1 MLSVFK
7 DVLCVGLVILVVK
20 DVLGGFWLVKDVLGG
35 LEDIFKVVEEDNS
48 VCDTNV
54 DLGVDEGG
62 WLPGKVADGVDMIEA
77 VVLELSKCGTK
88 LDLVTLVVGIFV
100 EDLGGPD
107 ELKGGV
113 IDDGLID
120 DSNVVV
126 DCNIFFLNF
135 YRLK

>member
-62 WLPGKVADGVDMIEA
+62 
-77 VVLELSKCGTK
+77 
-88 LDLVTLVVGIFV
+88 
-100 EDLGGPD
+100 
-107 ELKGGV
+107 
-113 IDDGLID
+113 
-120 DSNVVV
+120 
-126 DCNIFFLNF
+126 
-135 YRLK
+135 

>member
-1 MLSVFK
+1 VEGGSGVGDDFEGPDVVSPGVVSCVGPVLSVFK

-62 WLPGKVADGVDMIEA
+62 
-77 VVLELSKCGTK
+77 
-88 LDLVTLVVGIFV
+88 
-100 EDLGGPD
+100 
-107 ELKGGV
+107 
-113 IDDGLID
+113 
-120 DSNVVV
+120 
-126 DCNIFFLNF
+126 
-135 YRLK
+135 

>member
-1 MLSVFK
+1 VEGGSGVGDDFAGPDVVGPGVVPCVGPVLSVFK

-62 WLPGKVADGVDMIEA
+62 
-77 VVLELSKCGTK
+77 
-88 LDLVTLVVGIFV
+88 
-100 EDLGGPD
+100 
-107 ELKGGV
+107 
-113 IDDGLID
+113 
-120 DSNVVV
+120 
-126 DCNIFFLNF
+126 
-135 YRLK
+135 